1 MKPFEEVQREI
12 VVTLEKIARA
22 NSAIARH
29 EREENVDAL
38 AVQQFKDFK
47 KQLTDQLLELL
58 EQMDIRFDVAA

>member
-29 EREENVDAL
+29 EQEENIDAL
-38 AVQQFKDFK
+38 AVQQFRDFK

-58 EQMDIRFDVAA
+58 EQMDIRFNVAA